1 MTQKHYTN
9 NIVGT
14 IMAKEP
20 KIPMIPDEVPQQRL
34 RLVVELPE
42 RSPKFHGIC
51 DFVESMPDDIRP
63 KGSPRNTQY
72 IGSVEWADSPMYTR
86 FDSYYLNPRR
96 SYWLLWIQ
104 RQDENDWDQ
113 SWKWTLYAYAKK
125 KGVDEKVAATYLL
138 MDAWYAEK
146 ESSDLDH
153 YFLLDE
159 SGLLS
164 VAEISEIARQVWGG
178 QS

>member
-1 MTQKHYTN
+1 
-9 NIVGT
+9 
-14 IMAKEP
+14 MAKKP
-20 KIPMIPDEVPQQRL
+20 TIPMTPDEVTQQRL

-42 RSPKFHGIC
+42 RPPEFHGIC
-51 DFVESMPDDIRP
+51 DFVDSMPDDIRP

-72 IGSVEWADSPMYTR
+72 LGSVEWADSPMYTR

-96 SYWLLWIQ
+96 SYWLLWIYS
-104 RQDENDWDQ
+104 QDENEWKQ

-125 KGVDEKVAATYLL
+125 RRGVDERVAATYLL
-138 MDAWYAEK
+138 MDAWRAEK
-146 ESSDLDH
+146 DHSYLDH

-164 VAEISEIARQVWGG
+164 VAEISEIARQVWD
-178 QS
+178 SDS